1 MTSPTHSS
9 GDSSNAPTPTG
20 SPPVD
25 AASGSGSLLK
35 IGDFARLAETNLRT
49 LRYYEELGLLV
60 PASRS
65 QGGFRYYRPTDLN
78 RLRTIRDLQ
87 ELGLALEKIGELL
100 ATRDAGASRSEWLAQ
115 IHTAIA
121 EQERLVAERI
131 EELQA
136 RRDELS
142 QAKQRL
148 SVCAEC
154 TTRPCVENNFCE
166 PCTQT
171 GEPLPAA
178 ISALF

>member
-1 MTSPTHSS
+1 MTSPMHSP
-9 GDSSNAPTPTG
+9 GEPSSAPAPAG
-20 SPPVD
+20 SSPVD
-25 AASGSGSLLK
+25 AASGSTELLK

-87 ELGLALEKIGELL
+87 DLGLALEKIGELL
-100 ATRDAGASRSEWLAQ
+100 ATRDSASRSEWLAQ
-115 IHTAIA
+115 VHAAIT

-131 EELQA
+131 EELKA
-136 RRDELS
+136 RRDELA
-142 QAKQRL
+142 QARLRL
-148 SVCAEC
+148 SICAEC

-166 PCTQT
+166 PCAQT